1 MYITIIYERNNMS
14 KKFNHK
20 LHGISN
26 ITEISAKDR
35 HTISK
40 KAVDLIYPVVSE
52 FNISKEMLFNSL
64 GKSNMYLADFDD
76 LSMGKY
82 DYTTNS
88 IYFSND
94 LDISKLDSSVIHE
107 ILHFFQA
114 ELTED
119 NFLIRMGLFKPSKLF
134 RPEKGL
140 GLNEASVQYIAS
152 TIVKEVPDHVKYYE
166 LELTTPSS
174 NYYPI
179 ETAIIRQM
187 CFFTGTYPL
196 FFSTLFSTDLFEK
209 TFKTITSEENY
220 NYIEEKLT
228 YIVQLQE
235 KLSDVYST
243 IHTHNQAE
251 SKKISV
257 LNNITN
263 LKNKL
268 RETVLDVQKIIYT
281 SAFANE
287 LDKIETVQDIVNMK
301 TLISNFENY
310 IINYEGDYSFEQ
322 FKDKINIELNNKLA
336 LIEAYGN
343 YSFALKAKKDI
354 LNLPKIY
361 SQSFIKTFFSKIK
374 LLIDLRFNFSR
385 SNDEELYE
393 NEI

>member
-1 MYITIIYERNNMS
+1 MS

-52 FNISKEMLFNSL
+52 FKISKEMLFNSL

-94 LDISKLDSSVIHE
+94 LDISNLDSSVIHE

-310 IINYEGDYSFEQ
+310 IINYKGDYSFEQ

-343 YSFALKAKKDI
+343 YSFALKARKDI

-361 SQSFIKTFFSKIK
+361 SQSFIKTFFSKIT

-385 SNDEELYE
+385 SNDEELD
-393 NEI
+393 

>member
-1 MYITIIYERNNMS
+1 MS

-94 LDISKLDSSVIHE
+94 LDIANLDSPVIHE

-152 TIVKEVPDHVKYYE
+152 TILKEVPDHVKYYE

-310 IINYEGDYSFEQ
+310 IINYECDYSFEQ

-343 YSFALKAKKDI
+343 YSFALKARKDI

>member
-1 MYITIIYERNNMS
+1 MS

-52 FNISKEMLFNSL
+52 FKISKEMLFNSL

-94 LDISKLDSSVIHE
+94 LDISNLDSSVIHE

-343 YSFALKAKKDI
+343 YSFALKARKDI

>member
-1 MYITIIYERNNMS
+1 MS
-14 KKFNHK
+14 VKPNHK
-20 LHGISN
+20 LNGIRN
-26 ITEISAKDR
+26 AVEISAKDR

-40 KAVDLIYPVVSE
+40 KAIDLIYPVVSE

-64 GKSNMYLADFDD
+64 GKSNMYLADFEDM
-76 LSMGKY
+76 SMGKY

-88 IYFSND
+88 IYFSNE
-94 LDISKLDSSVIHE
+94 LDITNLDSSVIHE

-114 ELTED
+114 ELTEN
-119 NFLIRMGLFKPSKLF
+119 NFLVRMGLFEPSKLF
-134 RPEKGL
+134 RSEKGL
-140 GLNEASVQYIAS
+140 GLNEASVQYLASIIA
-152 TIVKEVPDHVKYYE
+152 KEVPDHVRYYE
-166 LELTTPSS
+166 LELVTPSS
-174 NYYPI
+174 NYYPL
-179 ETAIIRQM
+179 ETAIVRQM

-209 TFKTITSEENY
+209 TFKTITSVDNY
-220 NYIEEKLT
+220 NYIEKKLT
-228 YIVQLQE
+228 EIVHLQE
-235 KLSDVYST
+235 KLSNIYSH

-287 LDKIETVQDIVNMK
+287 LDKVETVQDIVNIQ

-310 IINYEGDYSFEQ
+310 IISYENDYSFEQ
-322 FKDKINIELNNKLA
+322 FKDKISVELNNKLA

-361 SQSFIKTFFSKIK
+361 SQSFFKTFFTKIK
-374 LLIDLRFNFSR
+374 LLIDLRFNLSR

>member
-1 MYITIIYERNNMS
+1 MS

-94 LDISKLDSSVIHE
+94 LDISNLDSSVIHE

-301 TLISNFENY
+301 ALISNFENY

-343 YSFALKAKKDI
+343 YSFALKTRKDI

>member
-1 MYITIIYERNNMS
+1 MS

>member
-1 MYITIIYERNNMS
+1 MS
-14 KKFNHK
+14 VKPNHK
-20 LHGISN
+20 LNGIRN
-26 ITEISAKDR
+26 AVEISAKDR

-40 KAVDLIYPVVSE
+40 KAIDLIYPVISE

-76 LSMGKY
+76 MSMGKY

-88 IYFSND
+88 IYFSNE
-94 LDISKLDSSVIHE
+94 LDITNLDSSVIHE

-114 ELTED
+114 ELTEN
-119 NFLIRMGLFKPSKLF
+119 NFLVRMGLFEPSKLF
-134 RPEKGL
+134 RSEKGL
-140 GLNEASVQYIAS
+140 GLNEASVQYLASIIA
-152 TIVKEVPDHVKYYE
+152 KEVPDHVRYYE
-166 LELTTPSS
+166 LELVTPSS
-174 NYYPI
+174 NYYPL
-179 ETAIIRQM
+179 ETAIVRQM

-209 TFKTITSEENY
+209 TFKTITSVDNY
-220 NYIEEKLT
+220 NYIEKKLT
-228 YIVQLQE
+228 EIVHLQE
-235 KLSDVYST
+235 KLSNIYSH

-287 LDKIETVQDIVNMK
+287 LDKVETVQDIVNIQ

-310 IINYEGDYSFEQ
+310 IISYENDYSFEQ
-322 FKDKINIELNNKLA
+322 FKDKISVELNNKLA

-361 SQSFIKTFFSKIK
+361 SQSFFKTFFTKIK
-374 LLIDLRFNFSR
+374 LLIDLRFNLSR

>member
-1 MYITIIYERNNMS
+1 MS
-14 KKFNHK
+14 VKPNHK
-20 LHGISN
+20 LNGIRN
-26 ITEISAKDR
+26 AVEISAKDR

-40 KAVDLIYPVVSE
+40 KAIDLIYPVVSE

-64 GKSNMYLADFDD
+64 GKSNMYLADFEDM
-76 LSMGKY
+76 SMGKY

-88 IYFSND
+88 IYFSNE
-94 LDISKLDSSVIHE
+94 LDITNLDSSVIHE

-114 ELTED
+114 ELTEN
-119 NFLIRMGLFKPSKLF
+119 NFLVRMGLFEPSKLF
-134 RPEKGL
+134 RSEKGL
-140 GLNEASVQYIAS
+140 GLNEASVQYLSSIIA
-152 TIVKEVPDHVKYYE
+152 KEVPDHVRYYE
-166 LELTTPSS
+166 LELVTPSS
-174 NYYPI
+174 NYYPL
-179 ETAIIRQM
+179 ETAIVRQM

-209 TFKTITSEENY
+209 TFKTITSVDNY
-220 NYIEEKLT
+220 NYIEKKLT
-228 YIVQLQE
+228 EIVHLQE
-235 KLSDVYST
+235 KLSNIYSH

-287 LDKIETVQDIVNMK
+287 LDKVETVQDIVNIQ

-310 IINYEGDYSFEQ
+310 IISYENDYSFEQ
-322 FKDKINIELNNKLA
+322 FKDKISVELNNKLA

-361 SQSFIKTFFSKIK
+361 SQSFFKTFFTKIK
-374 LLIDLRFNFSR
+374 LLIDLKFNLSR

>member
-1 MYITIIYERNNMS
+1 MS

-26 ITEISAKDR
+26 ITEINAKDR

-361 SQSFIKTFFSKIK
+361 SQSFIKTFFSKVK
-374 LLIDLRFNFSR
+374 LLIELRFNFSR

>member
-1 MYITIIYERNNMS
+1 MS

-94 LDISKLDSSVIHE
+94 LNISNLDSSVIHE

-152 TIVKEVPDHVKYYE
+152 TIAKEVPDHVKYYE

-235 KLSDVYST
+235 KLSDVYSN

-343 YSFALKAKKDI
+343 YSFALKARKDI

>member
-1 MYITIIYERNNMS
+1 MS

-64 GKSNMYLADFDD
+64 GKSNMYLANFDD

>member
-152 TIVKEVPDHVKYYE
+152 TIAKEVPDHVKYYE

-268 RETVLDVQKIIYT
+268 RETILDVQKIIYT

>member
-1 MYITIIYERNNMS
+1 MS

-94 LDISKLDSSVIHE
+94 LDIANLDSPVIHE

-152 TIVKEVPDHVKYYE
+152 TILKEVPDHVKYYE
-166 LELTTPSS
+166 LELTTPSI

-343 YSFALKAKKDI
+343 YSFALKARKDI

>member
-1 MYITIIYERNNMS
+1 MS

-52 FNISKEMLFNSL
+52 FKISKEMLFNSL

-343 YSFALKAKKDI
+343 YSFALKARKDI

>member
-1 MYITIIYERNNMS
+1 MS
-14 KKFNHK
+14 VKPNHK
-20 LHGISN
+20 LNGIRN
-26 ITEISAKDR
+26 AVEISAKDR

-40 KAVDLIYPVVSE
+40 KPIDLIYPVLSE

-64 GKSNMYLADFDD
+64 GKSNMYLADFEDM
-76 LSMGKY
+76 SMGKY

-88 IYFSND
+88 IYFSNE
-94 LDISKLDSSVIHE
+94 LDITNLDSSVIHE

-114 ELTED
+114 ELTEN
-119 NFLIRMGLFKPSKLF
+119 NFLVRMGLFEPSKLF
-134 RPEKGL
+134 RSEKGL
-140 GLNEASVQYIAS
+140 GLNEASVQYLSSIIA
-152 TIVKEVPDHVKYYE
+152 KEVPDHVRYYE
-166 LELTTPSS
+166 LELVTPSS
-174 NYYPI
+174 NYYPL
-179 ETAIIRQM
+179 ETAIVRQM

-209 TFKTITSEENY
+209 TFKTITSVDNY
-220 NYIEEKLT
+220 NYIEKKLT
-228 YIVQLQE
+228 EIVHLQE
-235 KLSDVYST
+235 KLSNIYSH

-287 LDKIETVQDIVNMK
+287 LDKVETVQDIVNIQ

-310 IINYEGDYSFEQ
+310 IISYENDYSFEQ
-322 FKDKINIELNNKLA
+322 FKDKISVELNNKLA

-361 SQSFIKTFFSKIK
+361 SQSFFKTFFTKIK
-374 LLIDLRFNFSR
+374 LLIDLRFNLSR

>member
-1 MYITIIYERNNMS
+1 MS

-268 RETVLDVQKIIYT
+268 RETILDVQKIIYT

>member
-1 MYITIIYERNNMS
+1 MS
-14 KKFNHK
+14 KQIKHK

-26 ITEISAKDR
+26 VTEISAKDR

-94 LDISKLDSSVIHE
+94 LDISNLDSSVIHE

-287 LDKIETVQDIVNMK
+287 LDKIETIQDIVNMK

-343 YSFALKAKKDI
+343 YSFALKARKDI

>member
-1 MYITIIYERNNMS
+1 MS

-94 LDISKLDSSVIHE
+94 LDTSNLDSSVIHE

-152 TIVKEVPDHVKYYE
+152 TILKEVPDHVKYYE

-343 YSFALKAKKDI
+343 YSFALKARKDI

>member
-1 MYITIIYERNNMS
+1 MS

-94 LDISKLDSSVIHE
+94 LDVSNLDSSVIHE

-281 SAFANE
+281 SAFSNE

-310 IINYEGDYSFEQ
+310 IINYKGDYSFEQ

-343 YSFALKAKKDI
+343 YSFALKARKDI

>member
-1 MYITIIYERNNMS
+1 MS

-52 FNISKEMLFNSL
+52 FKISKEMLFNSL

-94 LDISKLDSSVIHE
+94 LDIANLDSSVIHE

-134 RPEKGL
+134 KPEKGL

-268 RETVLDVQKIIYT
+268 RETVLDLQKIIYT

-343 YSFALKAKKDI
+343 YSFALKARKDI

>member
-1 MYITIIYERNNMS
+1 MS

-64 GKSNMYLADFDD
+64 GKSNMYLADFED
-76 LSMGKY
+76 LAMGKY

-94 LDISKLDSSVIHE
+94 LDIANLDSPVIHE

-152 TIVKEVPDHVKYYE
+152 TILKEVPDHVKYYE

-343 YSFALKAKKDI
+343 YSFALKARKDI

>member
-1 MYITIIYERNNMS
+1 MS

-94 LDISKLDSSVIHE
+94 LNITNLDSSVIHE

-268 RETVLDVQKIIYT
+268 RETVLDLQKIIYT

-343 YSFALKAKKDI
+343 YSFALKARKDI

>member
-1 MYITIIYERNNMS
+1 MS
-14 KKFNHK
+14 VKPNHK
-20 LHGISN
+20 LNGIRN
-26 ITEISAKDR
+26 AVEISAKDR

-40 KAVDLIYPVVSE
+40 KAIDLIYPVVSE

-64 GKSNMYLADFDD
+64 GKSNMYLADFEDM
-76 LSMGKY
+76 SMGKY

-88 IYFSND
+88 IYFSNE
-94 LDISKLDSSVIHE
+94 LDITSLDSSVIHE

-114 ELTED
+114 ELTEN
-119 NFLIRMGLFKPSKLF
+119 NFLVRMGLFEPSKLF
-134 RPEKGL
+134 RSEKGL
-140 GLNEASVQYIAS
+140 GLNEASVQYLSSIIA
-152 TIVKEVPDHVKYYE
+152 KEVPDHVRYYE
-166 LELTTPSS
+166 LELVTPSS
-174 NYYPI
+174 NYYPL
-179 ETAIIRQM
+179 ETAIVRQM

-209 TFKTITSEENY
+209 TFKTITSVDNY
-220 NYIEEKLT
+220 NYIEKKLT
-228 YIVQLQE
+228 EIVHLQE
-235 KLSDVYST
+235 KLSNIYSH

-287 LDKIETVQDIVNMK
+287 LDKVETVQDIVNIQ

-310 IINYEGDYSFEQ
+310 IISYENDYSFEQ
-322 FKDKINIELNNKLA
+322 FKDKISVELNNKLA

-361 SQSFIKTFFSKIK
+361 SQSFFKTFFTKIK
-374 LLIDLRFNFSR
+374 LLIDLRFNLSR

>member
-1 MYITIIYERNNMS
+1 MS
-14 KKFNHK
+14 VKPNHK
-20 LHGISN
+20 LNGIRN
-26 ITEISAKDR
+26 AVEISAKDR

-40 KAVDLIYPVVSE
+40 KAIDLIYPVVSE

-64 GKSNMYLADFDD
+64 GKSNMYLADFEDM
-76 LSMGKY
+76 SMGKY

-88 IYFSND
+88 IYFSNE
-94 LDISKLDSSVIHE
+94 LDITNLDSSVIHE

-114 ELTED
+114 ELTEN
-119 NFLIRMGLFKPSKLF
+119 NFLVRMGLFKPSKLF
-134 RPEKGL
+134 RSEKGL
-140 GLNEASVQYIAS
+140 GLNEASVQYLASIIA
-152 TIVKEVPDHVKYYE
+152 KEVPDHVRYYE
-166 LELTTPSS
+166 LELVTPSS
-174 NYYPI
+174 NYYPL
-179 ETAIIRQM
+179 ETAIVRQM

-209 TFKTITSEENY
+209 TFKTITSEDNY
-220 NYIEEKLT
+220 NYIEKKLT
-228 YIVQLQE
+228 EIVHLQE
-235 KLSDVYST
+235 KLSNIYSH

-287 LDKIETVQDIVNMK
+287 LDKVETVQDIINIQ

-310 IINYEGDYSFEQ
+310 IISYENDYSFEQ
-322 FKDKINIELNNKLA
+322 FKDKISVELNNKLA

-361 SQSFIKTFFSKIK
+361 SQSFFKTFFTKIK
-374 LLIDLRFNFSR
+374 LLIDLRFNLSR

>member
-1 MYITIIYERNNMS
+1 MS
-14 KKFNHK
+14 VKPNHK
-20 LHGISN
+20 LNGIRN
-26 ITEISAKDR
+26 AVEISAKDR

-40 KAVDLIYPVVSE
+40 KAIDLIYPVVSE

-76 LSMGKY
+76 MSMGKY

-88 IYFSND
+88 IYFSNE
-94 LDISKLDSSVIHE
+94 LDIINLDSSVIHE

-114 ELTED
+114 ELTEN
-119 NFLIRMGLFKPSKLF
+119 NFLVRMGLFEPSKLF
-134 RPEKGL
+134 RSEKGL
-140 GLNEASVQYIAS
+140 GLNEASVQYLSSIIA
-152 TIVKEVPDHVKYYE
+152 KEVPDHVRYYE
-166 LELTTPSS
+166 LELVTPSS
-174 NYYPI
+174 NYYPL
-179 ETAIIRQM
+179 ETAIVRQM

-209 TFKTITSEENY
+209 TFKTITSEDNY
-220 NYIEEKLT
+220 NYIEKKLT
-228 YIVQLQE
+228 EIVHLQE
-235 KLSDVYST
+235 KLSNIYSH

-287 LDKIETVQDIVNMK
+287 LDKVETVQDIVNMK

-310 IINYEGDYSFEQ
+310 IISYENDYSFEQ
-322 FKDKINIELNNKLA
+322 FKDKISVELNNKLA

-361 SQSFIKTFFSKIK
+361 SQSFLTTFFTKIK
-374 LLIDLRFNFSR
+374 LLIDLRFNLSR

>member
-1 MYITIIYERNNMS
+1 MS

-52 FNISKEMLFNSL
+52 FKISKEMLFNSL
-64 GKSNMYLADFDD
+64 GKSNMYLVDFDD

-94 LDISKLDSSVIHE
+94 LDITNLDSSVIHE

-343 YSFALKAKKDI
+343 YSFALKARKDI

>member
-1 MYITIIYERNNMS
+1 MS

-52 FNISKEMLFNSL
+52 FKISKEMLFNSL

-94 LDISKLDSSVIHE
+94 LNITNLDSSVIHE

-228 YIVQLQE
+228 YIVQLQG

-343 YSFALKAKKDI
+343 YSFALKARKDI

>member
-1 MYITIIYERNNMS
+1 MS
-14 KKFNHK
+14 VKPSHK
-20 LHGISN
+20 LNGIRN
-26 ITEISAKDR
+26 AVEISAKDR

-40 KAVDLIYPVVSE
+40 KAIDLIYPVVSE

-64 GKSNMYLADFDD
+64 GKSNMYLADFEDM
-76 LSMGKY
+76 SMGKY

-88 IYFSND
+88 IYFSNE
-94 LDISKLDSSVIHE
+94 LDITNLDSSVIHE

-114 ELTED
+114 ELTEN
-119 NFLIRMGLFKPSKLF
+119 NFLVRMGLFEPSKLF
-134 RPEKGL
+134 RSEKGL
-140 GLNEASVQYIAS
+140 GLNEASVQYLSSIIA
-152 TIVKEVPDHVKYYE
+152 KEVPDHVRYYE
-166 LELTTPSS
+166 LELVTPSS
-174 NYYPI
+174 NYYPL
-179 ETAIIRQM
+179 ETAIVRQM

-209 TFKTITSEENY
+209 TFKTITSEDNY
-220 NYIEEKLT
+220 NYIEKKLT
-228 YIVQLQE
+228 EIVHLQE
-235 KLSDVYST
+235 KLSNIYSH

-287 LDKIETVQDIVNMK
+287 LDKVETVQDIVNIQ

-310 IINYEGDYSFEQ
+310 IISYENDYSFEQ
-322 FKDKINIELNNKLA
+322 FKDKISVELNNKLA

-361 SQSFIKTFFSKIK
+361 SQSFFKTFFTKIK
-374 LLIDLRFNFSR
+374 LLIDLRFNLSR

>member
-1 MYITIIYERNNMS
+1 MS
-14 KKFNHK
+14 VKSNHK
-20 LHGISN
+20 LNGIRN
-26 ITEISAKDR
+26 AVEISAKDR
-35 HTISK
+35 HIISK
-40 KAVDLIYPVVSE
+40 KAIDLIYPVVSE

-64 GKSNMYLADFDD
+64 GKSNMYLADFEDM
-76 LSMGKY
+76 SMGKY

-88 IYFSND
+88 IYFSNE
-94 LDISKLDSSVIHE
+94 LDITNLDSSVIHE

-114 ELTED
+114 ELTEN
-119 NFLIRMGLFKPSKLF
+119 NFLVRMGLFEPSKLF
-134 RPEKGL
+134 RSEKGL
-140 GLNEASVQYIAS
+140 GLNEASVQYLSSIIA
-152 TIVKEVPDHVKYYE
+152 KEVPDHVRYYE
-166 LELTTPSS
+166 LELVTPSS
-174 NYYPI
+174 NYYPL
-179 ETAIIRQM
+179 ETAIVRQM

-209 TFKTITSEENY
+209 TFKTITSEDNY
-220 NYIEEKLT
+220 NYIEKKLT
-228 YIVQLQE
+228 EIVHLQE
-235 KLSDVYST
+235 KLSNIYSH

-287 LDKIETVQDIVNMK
+287 LDKVETVQDIVNIQ

-310 IINYEGDYSFEQ
+310 IISYENDYSFEQ
-322 FKDKINIELNNKLA
+322 FKDKISVELNNKLA

-361 SQSFIKTFFSKIK
+361 SQSFFKTFFTKIK
-374 LLIDLRFNFSR
+374 LLIDLRFNLSR

>member
-1 MYITIIYERNNMS
+1 MS
-14 KKFNHK
+14 KQIKHK

-26 ITEISAKDR
+26 VTEISAKDR

-94 LDISKLDSSVIHE
+94 LDITNLDSSVIHE

-235 KLSDVYST
+235 KLSDIYST
-243 IHTHNQAE
+243 IHTHDQAE

-343 YSFALKAKKDI
+343 YSFALKARKDI

-374 LLIDLRFNFSR
+374 LLIDLKFNFSR

>member
-1 MYITIIYERNNMS
+1 MS

-52 FNISKEMLFNSL
+52 FKISKEMLFNSL

-94 LDISKLDSSVIHE
+94 LDIANLDSSVIHE

-134 RPEKGL
+134 KPEKGL

-343 YSFALKAKKDI
+343 YSFALKARKDI

>member
-1 MYITIIYERNNMS
+1 MS

-52 FNISKEMLFNSL
+52 FKISKEMLFNSL

-94 LDISKLDSSVIHE
+94 LNITNLDSSVIHE

-152 TIVKEVPDHVKYYE
+152 TIVKEVPDHVKYYD

-343 YSFALKAKKDI
+343 YSFALKARKDI

>member
-1 MYITIIYERNNMS
+1 MS

-52 FNISKEMLFNSL
+52 FKISKEMLFNSL

-94 LDISKLDSSVIHE
+94 LDISNLDSSVIHE

-152 TIVKEVPDHVKYYE
+152 TIVKEIPDHVKYYE

-228 YIVQLQE
+228 YIVQLQD

-343 YSFALKAKKDI
+343 YSFALKARKDI

>member
-1 MYITIIYERNNMS
+1 MS
-14 KKFNHK
+14 VKPNHK
-20 LHGISN
+20 LNGIRN
-26 ITEISAKDR
+26 AVEISAKDR

-40 KAVDLIYPVVSE
+40 KAIDLIYPVVSE

-64 GKSNMYLADFDD
+64 GKSNMYLADFEDM
-76 LSMGKY
+76 SMGKY

-88 IYFSND
+88 IYFSNE
-94 LDISKLDSSVIHE
+94 LDITNLDSSVIHE

-114 ELTED
+114 ELTEN
-119 NFLIRMGLFKPSKLF
+119 NFLVRMGLFEPSKLF
-134 RPEKGL
+134 RSEKGL
-140 GLNEASVQYIAS
+140 GLNEASVQYLSSIIA
-152 TIVKEVPDHVKYYE
+152 KEVPDHVRYYE
-166 LELTTPSS
+166 LELVTPSS
-174 NYYPI
+174 NYYPL
-179 ETAIIRQM
+179 ETAIVRQM

-209 TFKTITSEENY
+209 TFKTITSQDNY
-220 NYIEEKLT
+220 NYIEKKLT
-228 YIVQLQE
+228 EIVHLQE
-235 KLSDVYST
+235 KLSNIYSH

-287 LDKIETVQDIVNMK
+287 LDKVETVQDIVNIQ

-310 IINYEGDYSFEQ
+310 IISYENDYSFEQ
-322 FKDKINIELNNKLA
+322 FKDKISVELNNKLA

-361 SQSFIKTFFSKIK
+361 SQSFFKTFFTKIK
-374 LLIDLRFNFSR
+374 LLIDLRFNLSR

>member
-1 MYITIIYERNNMS
+1 MS

-393 NEI
+393 N

>member
-1 MYITIIYERNNMS
+1 MS

-94 LDISKLDSSVIHE
+94 LDISNLDSSVIHE

-268 RETVLDVQKIIYT
+268 REIVLDVQKIIYT

-301 TLISNFENY
+301 ALISNFENY

-343 YSFALKAKKDI
+343 YSFALKARKDI

>member
-1 MYITIIYERNNMS
+1 MS

-52 FNISKEMLFNSL
+52 FKISKEMLFNSL

-94 LDISKLDSSVIHE
+94 LNITNLDSSVIHE

-343 YSFALKAKKDI
+343 YSFALKARKDI

-374 LLIDLRFNFSR
+374 LIIDLRFNFSR

>member
-1 MYITIIYERNNMS
+1 MS
-14 KKFNHK
+14 VKPNHK
-20 LHGISN
+20 LNGIRN
-26 ITEISAKDR
+26 AVEISAKDR

-40 KAVDLIYPVVSE
+40 KAIDLIYPVVSE

-64 GKSNMYLADFDD
+64 GKSNMYLADFEDM
-76 LSMGKY
+76 SMGKY

-88 IYFSND
+88 IYFSNE
-94 LDISKLDSSVIHE
+94 LDITNLDSSVIHE

-114 ELTED
+114 ELTEN
-119 NFLIRMGLFKPSKLF
+119 NFLVRMGLFEPSKLF
-134 RPEKGL
+134 RSEKGL
-140 GLNEASVQYIAS
+140 GLNEASVQYLSSIIA
-152 TIVKEVPDHVKYYE
+152 KEVPDHVRYYE
-166 LELTTPSS
+166 LELVTPSS
-174 NYYPI
+174 NYYPL
-179 ETAIIRQM
+179 ETAIVRQM

-209 TFKTITSEENY
+209 TFKTITSVDNY
-220 NYIEEKLT
+220 NYIEKKLT
-228 YIVQLQE
+228 EIVHLQE
-235 KLSDVYST
+235 KLSNIYSH

-257 LNNITN
+257 LNNIPN
-263 LKNKL
+263 RKNKL

-287 LDKIETVQDIVNMK
+287 LDKVETVQDIVNIQ

-310 IINYEGDYSFEQ
+310 IISYENDYSFEQ
-322 FKDKINIELNNKLA
+322 FKDKISVELNNKLA

-361 SQSFIKTFFSKIK
+361 SQSFFKTFFTKIK
-374 LLIDLRFNFSR
+374 LLIDLRFNLSR